1 MALNEKQQ
9 RFCDE
14 YLIDLNATQAA
25 IRAGYSEKTAQEQ
38 GSRLLSNVMVKSY
51 VEERMKAREQ
61 RTEITQDAVLKELA
75 KIGFSDIRKAVRWG
89 AELQIIDE
97 ETGMTD
103 VVNGVS
109 LIASEE
115 IDDATAAAISE
126 ITQTGNGIKVKLHD
140 KRAAL
145 VDMGKHLGM
154 FKDKVE
160 LSGDLN
166 QSIKVSFVKPGA

>member
-25 IRAGYSEKTAQEQ
+25 IRAGYSEKTA
-38 GSRLLSNVMVKSY
+38 GSQAFDLLKKPDVQAY
-51 VEERMKAREQ
+51 LEERMDERSK

-75 KIGFSDIRKAVRWG
+75 KIGFANMSDYMKPGIDGDPV
-89 AELQIIDE
+89 LDFSQITRDQ
-97 ETGMTD
+97 
-103 VVNGVS
+103 
-109 LIASEE
+109 
-115 IDDATAAAISE
+115 AAALTE
-126 ITQTGNGIKVKLHD
+126 VTVEDFKDGRGEDARDVRRIKFKLAD

-166 QSIKVSFVKPGA
+166 QSIKVSFVKPGT

>member
-1 MALNEKQQ
+1 
-9 RFCDE
+9 
-14 YLIDLNATQAA
+14 
-25 IRAGYSEKTAQEQ
+25 
-38 GSRLLSNVMVKSY
+38 
-51 VEERMKAREQ
+51 
-61 RTEITQDAVLKELA
+61 
-75 KIGFSDIRKAVRWG
+75 
-89 AELQIIDE
+89 
-97 ETGMTD
+97 MTD

-126 ITQTGNGIKVKLHD
+126 ITQTGTGNKVKLHD

-166 QSIKVSFVKPGA
+166 QSIKVSFVKPGS